1 MIKMKMC
8 IERKDNS
15 IGETIRRCR
24 LYYRYSHKKLGMKV
38 GFNEKNASS
47 RIYQY
52 EVGRCVACPEIAE
65 RIAEAL
71 GICKYAL
78 LPNDTTNEKGI
89 YFDILN
95 LVERCGFDIIKYG
108 DSFAITIPKDTENLK
123 KYMKHYHKARNAIKS
138 GLTGEE
144 DYHWYIRT
152 IDFLD
157 DLE

>member
-1 MIKMKMC
+1 MKMC

-38 GFNEKNASS
+38 GFNEKNAAS

-65 RIAEAL
+65 RIADAL

-78 LPNDTTNEKGI
+78 LPNDTTNEKGM

-95 LVERCGFDIIKYG
+95 LIERCGFDLVEYD
-108 DSFAITIPKDTENLK
+108 DSFAITIPKDAESLK
-123 KYMKHYHKARNAIKS
+123 KYMKHYHKARNAIKL

-157 DLE
+157 DLD

>member
-1 MIKMKMC
+1 MKMC

-24 LYYRYSHKKLGMKV
+24 LYYRLSHKKLGMKV
-38 GFNEKNASS
+38 GFNEKNAAS

-95 LVERCGFDIIKYG
+95 LVERCGFDIVKYG
-108 DSFAITIPKDTENLK
+108 DSFAITIPKDAVNLK
-123 KYMKHYHKARNAIKS
+123 KYMKHYHKARSVFKS
-138 GLTGEE
+138 GVPGEE
-144 DYHWYIRT
+144 DYNWFIRT

-157 DLE
+157 DLD

>member
-24 LYYRYSHKKLGMKV
+24 LYYRLTHKKLGMKV
-38 GFNEKNASS
+38 GFNEKNAAS

-95 LVERCGFDIIKYG
+95 LVERCGFDIVEYG
-108 DSFAITIPKDTENLK
+108 DSFAITIPKDAVNLK
-123 KYMKHYHKARNAIKS
+123 KYMKHYHKARSVLKE
-138 GLTGEE
+138 GMPGEE

-157 DLE
+157 DLD

>member
-38 GFNEKNASS
+38 GFNEKNAAS

-65 RIAEAL
+65 RIADAL

-78 LPNDTTNEKGI
+78 LPNDTTNEKGM
-89 YFDILN
+89 YFDVLN
-95 LVERCGFDIIKYG
+95 LIERCGFDLVEYD
-108 DSFAITIPKDTENLK
+108 DSFAITIPKDAESLK
-123 KYMKHYHKARNAIKS
+123 KYMKHYHKARNAIKL

-157 DLE
+157 DLD

>member
-1 MIKMKMC
+1 MKMC

-38 GFNEKNASS
+38 GFNEKNAAS

-65 RIAEAL
+65 RIADAL

-78 LPNDTTNEKGI
+78 LPNDTTNEKGM
-89 YFDILN
+89 YFDVLN
-95 LVERCGFDIIKYG
+95 LIERCGFDLVEYD
-108 DSFAITIPKDTENLK
+108 DSFAITIPKDAESLK
-123 KYMKHYHKARNAIKS
+123 KYMKHYHKARNAIKL

-152 IDFLD
+152 IDYLD

>member
-1 MIKMKMC
+1 MIVMKIF

-24 LYYRYSHKKLGMKV
+24 LYYRWSHKKLGMKV
-38 GFNEKNASS
+38 GFKEKNAAS

-65 RIAEAL
+65 KIATAL

-78 LPNDTTNEKGI
+78 LPTDTSNEKGM
-89 YFDILN
+89 YFDIVN
-95 LVERCGFDIIKYG
+95 LIERCGFDLIEHG
-108 DSFAITIPKDTENLK
+108 DSYAITIPKDAESLR
-123 KYMKHYHKARNAIKS
+123 KYMKHYYKARTAIKL

-144 DYHWYIRT
+144 DYHWYIRS

>member
-15 IGETIRRCR
+15 IGETIIRCR
-24 LYYRYSHKKLGMKV
+24 LYYRLTHKKLGMKV
-38 GFNEKNASS
+38 GFNEKNAAS

-95 LVERCGFDIIKYG
+95 LVERCGFDIVEYG
-108 DSFAITIPKDTENLK
+108 DSFAITIPKDAVNLK
-123 KYMKHYHKARNAIKS
+123 KYMKHYHKARSVLKV
-138 GLTGEE
+138 GMPGEE

-157 DLE
+157 DLD

>member
-38 GFNEKNASS
+38 GFNEKNAAS

-52 EVGRCVACPEIAE
+52 EVGRCVACPKIAE
-65 RIAEAL
+65 RIADAL

-78 LPNDTTNEKGI
+78 LPNDTTNEKGM
-89 YFDILN
+89 YFDVLN
-95 LVERCGFDIIKYG
+95 LIERCGFDLVEYD
-108 DSFAITIPKDTENLK
+108 DSFAITIPKDAESLK
-123 KYMKHYHKARNAIKS
+123 KYMKHYHKARNAIKL

-144 DYHWYIRT
+144 DYHWNIRT

-157 DLE
+157 DFE

>member
-38 GFNEKNASS
+38 GFNEKNAAS

-65 RIAEAL
+65 RIADAL

-78 LPNDTTNEKGI
+78 LPNDTTNEKGM
-89 YFDILN
+89 YFDVLN
-95 LVERCGFDIIKYG
+95 LIERCGFDLVEYD
-108 DSFAITIPKDTENLK
+108 DSFAITIPKDAESLK
-123 KYMKHYHKARNAIKS
+123 KYMKHYHKARNAIKL

>member
-1 MIKMKMC
+1 
-8 IERKDNS
+8 
-15 IGETIRRCR
+15 
-24 LYYRYSHKKLGMKV
+24 MKV
-38 GFNEKNASS
+38 GFNEKNAAS

-95 LVERCGFDIIKYG
+95 LVERCGFDIVKYG
-108 DSFAITIPKDTENLK
+108 DSFAITIPKDAVNLK
-123 KYMKHYHKARNAIKS
+123 KYMKHYHKARSVFKL
-138 GLTGEE
+138 GMPGEE

-152 IDFLD
+152 IDFIDNLD
-157 DLE
+157 